1 MARKIMMA
9 LLSTSTAL
17 QLRDD
22 NVTAASLS
30 VARQTENVTIGLD
43 AARLEEL
50 QVFAELA
57 KKTDNFKMLTD
68 LAALAGK
75 DGTTFSS
82 SPADSAVTI
91 DKLRDLGRRAL
102 EAGNMKTADEIK
114 KLGELITAASQGYPG
129 AAEGL
134 KKINELTEYGN
145 VVRLAEN
152 MRKPTQGQQLGWLIK
167 VKALAEAAKRG
178 NTDALKSLA
187 KIAAAQTVVDKTN
200 AEKDKLK
207 KARIKKEKA
216 TAEKARIAK
225 AAEAAARPTSS
236 PLMHPDPWNASGAVQ
251 AFSTSE
257 AEGLVEGEESVEGEE
272 KPSQGQQLGWLIK
285 VKALANA
292 AKAGN
297 KEALKSLIKVAQAQT
312 VEDKMTADKVKFK
325 KARIAKEK
333 AKKEAAAVAANT
345 TVQAEE
351 TTPATPAPEAAE
363 PAVAPAAPQEAP
375 AAQ

>member
-1 MARKIMMA
+1 MMMA

-22 NVTAASLS
+22 NATVASLS
-30 VARQTENVTIGLD
+30 VARQTENVTFGLD

-75 DGTTFSS
+75 DGLFSS
-82 SPADSAVTI
+82 SAADAPVTI

-102 EAGNMKTADEIK
+102 ADGNMKTADEVK

-145 VVRLAEN
+145 IVRLAED
-152 MRKPTQGQQLGWLIK
+152 MKKPTQGQQLGWLIK
-167 VKALAEAAKRG
+167 VKALAEAAKKG
-178 NTDALKSLA
+178 NMDALKSLA
-187 KIAAAQTVVDKTN
+187 KVAAATTIVDKTN
-200 AEKDKLK
+200 AQKDKLK
-207 KARIKKEKA
+207 KARIAKEKA
-216 TAEKARIAK
+216 AALKEAK
-225 AAEAAARPTSS
+225 AKNLTAAAQPTSP
-236 PLMHPDPWNASGAVQ
+236 PLMHPDPYAKGAVQ

-257 AEGLVEGEESVEGEE
+257 AEGLVEGEE
-272 KPSQGQQLGWLIK
+272 KPSQGAQLGWLIK

-312 VEDKMTADKVKFK
+312 VEDRLTADKVKFK

-333 AKKEAAAVAANT
+333 AKKEAAAANT

-363 PAVAPAAPQEAP
+363 PAAAPAQ
-375 AAQ
+375 